1 MPYASNKAIRI
12 WYEIEGSGPPL
23 VLHIGFAGWL
33 ENWMDAGY
41 VAALRDAYRLVLLDP
56 RGQGRSDAPHD
67 PEAYAPSSRVGDVLA
82 VLDAEGIGR
91 THFWGYSMGGH
102 VGYALGSLAPDRV
115 ASLIIGGATPFGGYP
130 RPTDGDE
137 MLEGLR
143 QGMAGLAAQ
152 WEAEFPDCWLSP
164 GERERTLASDA
175 EALVAARLA
184 HLTEMDHTD
193 AAVAAIRTRA
203 LLYAGTLDEPEL
215 VERAAHVMRNA
226 TFVALED
233 LDHAQAFEQSDLVLP
248 HVQRFLAQPE
258 ATVAVQTGEIPPI
271 VGVEDV

>member
-1 MPYASNKAIRI
+1 MPYASNKEIRI

-23 VLHIGFAGWL
+23 VLHVGFAGWL
-33 ENWMDAGY
+33 ENWRDAGY

-67 PEAYAPSSRVGDVLA
+67 PEAYAPSRRVGDVLA

-91 THFWGYSMGGH
+91 AHFWGYSMGGH

-164 GERERTLASDA
+164 GERERTLTSDA

-184 HLTEMDHTD
+184 HLTAMDHTD

-203 LLYAGTLDEPEL
+203 LLYAGTLDEPEP
-215 VERAAHVMRNA
+215 VERAAQVMRNA

-233 LDHAQAFEQSDLVLP
+233 LDHAQAFERSDLVLP
-248 HVQRFLAQPE
+248 HVQRFLAQPD
-258 ATVAVQTGEIPPI
+258 ATVAVQSGDTT
-271 VGVEDV
+271 DHRD